1 MFKFKYA
8 VSIKQVEIIP
18 QGVYTEKMWIQSN
31 SGSQEIYAQCTM
43 AKAIML
49 ITEPLIITE
58 KHLMNVLHKYLEN
71 FQTFALVFTSEPV
84 Q

>member
-18 QGVYTEKMWIQSN
+18 QGVYTEKIYSLLW
-31 SGSQEIYAQCTM
+31 SQEIYAQCTM